1 MKKPF
6 SMLCGALALV
16 CLVSLFVPVIA
27 PHYPASQYHPGSDS
41 YTKDYI
47 LNGDYYFAREYWSL
61 AKFAL
66 SCGYRAALSV
76 AASLLIKRKPKLR
89 GEVAS
94 LMTGPDDA
102 KKRDHELQRG
112 QGEGA

>member
-1 MKKPF
+1 MSLIALAVSAFNPT
-6 SMLCGALALV
+6 GALLFLQTTVVGIAL
-16 CLVSLFVPVIA
+16 
-27 PHYPASQYHPGSDS
+27 
-41 YTKDYI
+41 T
-47 LNGDYYFAREYWSL
+47 
-61 AKFAL
+61 
-66 SCGYRAALSV
+66 ALSV